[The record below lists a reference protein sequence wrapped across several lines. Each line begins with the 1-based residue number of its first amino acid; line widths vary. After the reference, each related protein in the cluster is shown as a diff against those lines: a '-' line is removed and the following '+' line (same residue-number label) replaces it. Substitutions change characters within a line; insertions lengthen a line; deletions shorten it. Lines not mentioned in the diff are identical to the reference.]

1 MKKKLFGTDGIR
13 GKANQYPITP
23 EIAMLV
29 GKATAKVL
37 GGGSGHKRVVLGKDT
52 RISGYMLENAITSGL
67 LSMGMDVLAVGP
79 MPTPAVAHLTR
90 SMGAVCGIMITASHN
105 PACDNGIKIFAED
118 GFKLPDSIELEI
130 EKEMLEG
137 TLAEEGVPCEN
148 IGKAYRIEDARGRY
162 IEYAKGS
169 IQNLSLR
176 GLRIVLDCANG
187 AAYSIAP
194 LIFREL
200 GAEVIETAVRPDGLN
215 INDGCGALYPE
226 NIGRLVREHRADAGI
241 ALDGDADRVIFCDAN
256 GEEVN
261 GDRIIGMLALA
272 YQRERK
278 LASDTIVVTGM
289 SNLGLMRAMKQA
301 GINVEVTDVGDRYV
315 IERMRGG
322 SFNVGGE
329 QSGHIIFMDYAT
341 TGDGQ
346 LTALQ
351 FLDVLARSGKKA
363 SELASVCPQY
373 PQVLLNVAV
382 SHERGVKDAIM
393 ASDALSAAI
402 AEEEGKLSGEGRVLV
417 RPSGTEALIR
427 VMVEAKTEQIA
438 LLAAENLVNVIKML

>member
-90 SMGAVCGIMITASHN
+90 SMGAVCGNMITASHN

-118 GFKLPDSIELEI
+118 GFKLPDSVELEI

-215 INDGCGALYPE
+215 INAGCGALYPE

-341 TGDGQ
+341 TGDGIIS
-346 LTALQ
+346 ALH
-351 FLDVLARSGKKA
+351 VLKLMKQTGKPLA
-363 SELASVCPQY
+363 ELAGFMNVFPQEIRSFG
-373 PQVLLNVAV
+373 VARKTPFAELSRLPAEIDACREALGESGRTIV
-382 SHERGVKDAIM
+382 RYSGTENKIRILVEAEQSDDVRVWIER
-393 ASDALSAAI
+393 LSAA
-402 AEEEGKLSGEGRVLV
+402 AREEL
-417 RPSGTEALIR
+417 
-427 VMVEAKTEQIA
+427 
-438 LLAAENLVNVIKML
+438 N